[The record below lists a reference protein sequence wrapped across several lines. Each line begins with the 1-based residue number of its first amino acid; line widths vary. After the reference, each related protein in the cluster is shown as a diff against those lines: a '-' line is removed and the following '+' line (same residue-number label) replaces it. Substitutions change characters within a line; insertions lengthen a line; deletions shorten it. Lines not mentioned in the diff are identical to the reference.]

1 MTRNRA
7 IIRKEYSERMGMR
20 MAGSTIVRRGSSFG
34 FFVIDVEVHGAAYL
48 PQPSHLHTEE
58 PHTLL
63 SSSDLFLKL
72 APAKS
77 RYFLFMIKNNLLNNK
92 PIT

>member
-1 MTRNRA
+1 
-7 IIRKEYSERMGMR
+7 MGMR
-20 MAGSTIVRRGSSFG
+20 MAGGSVVRRGSSFG
-34 FFVIDVEVHGAAYL
+34 FAVIDVEVHGAAYL

-72 APAKS
+72 SPAES
-77 RYFLFMIKNNLLNNK
+77 REFFIHDQE
-92 PIT
+92 

>member
-1 MTRNRA
+1 
-7 IIRKEYSERMGMR
+7 MGIK
-20 MAGSTIVRRGSSFG
+20 MAGSTVVRRGSSFG
-34 FFVIDVEVHGAAYL
+34 FSVIDVEVHGAAYL

-72 APAKS
+72 APPES
-77 RYFLFMIKNNLLNNK
+77 REFFIHE
-92 PIT
+92 